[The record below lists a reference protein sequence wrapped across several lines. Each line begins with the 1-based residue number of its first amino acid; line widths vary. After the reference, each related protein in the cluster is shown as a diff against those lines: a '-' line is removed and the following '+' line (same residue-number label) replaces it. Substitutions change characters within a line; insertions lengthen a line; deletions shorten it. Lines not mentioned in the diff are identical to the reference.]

1 MERFWS
7 YISPY
12 VTLRQTIADRFA
24 AARAVLTPRAHMWQ
38 TKYIGCAVDFE
49 EAQQVMQQIA
59 ADVHGDPPKAP
70 EGGSRSFGG
79 AFSLSIAA
87 MI

>member
-1 MERFWS
+1 MVLLMCALAPLWGG
-7 YISPY
+7 
-12 VTLRQTIADRFA
+12 AHRFA

-59 ADVHGDPPKAP
+59 ADVQGEPPKAP

-79 AFSLSIAA
+79 AFSLLIAA